1 MELLPNDLEIERIVL
16 GTIIKNKYGYE
27 EVRDVL
33 NADCFYNDFHRN
45 IFKIFKEIEEKGLE
59 PDAIKIVSEYKAKF
73 NEIKAV
79 EVSWMES
86 LSDVEGIYDHVCRL
100 NDLSCRR
107 ILMQLGYYLTNK
119 STVDQ
124 EDISDIVNY
133 ANEKL
138 ENLFRTQQD
147 SIHTIRDAINGVYKI
162 MQQNLSVGK
171 ELTGA
176 STGFTEIDRSTGGF
190 QKSDL
195 IIIGGESSHGKT
207 SLALSFVRNIAYK
220 GHKVAFYSLE
230 MKKEQ
235 LAARLMAMDSGV
247 SSSKILFTPLDG
259 NLLNRIDENVS
270 SLCNTS
276 IFFDDKSTSNID
288 NIINSI
294 RSLKLKYGIDGAV
307 IDYLQILSINM
318 KGANEEQQLA
328 SVSRR
333 LKNLAKEL
341 DIWIIA
347 LSQLNRDANNPV
359 PNRNRVRG
367 SGQIFEAAD
376 IVYFVY
382 QPIKY
387 EKDFPEPFSDYET
400 NGYAMIIQ
408 DKGRNVGEFK
418 FLAQF
423 HKEITLFSDV
433 QLNSIPKKSPNSSR
447 EDNPF

>member
-1 MELLPNDLEIERIVL
+1 MQLLPNDIDLEKIVL
-16 GTIIKNKYGYE
+16 GTIISNKYGYD
-27 EVRDVL
+27 EVRDIL
-33 NADCFYNDFHRN
+33 NLDCFYNDFHRKVFE
-45 IFKIFKEIEEKGLE
+45 IFKSIESEGIE
-59 PDAIKIVSEYKAKF
+59 PDAINIMTEYKARF
-73 NEIKAV
+73 NEIKAIEISSLSELT
-79 EVSWMES
+79 EVSNN
-86 LSDVEGIYDHVCRL
+86 YAHVCRL
-100 NDLSCRR
+100 NDLSSRR
-107 ILMQLGYYLTNK
+107 KLVLLGNYLIKN
-119 STVDQ
+119 SHIEQ
-124 EDISDIVNY
+124 EDISDIANF
-133 ANEKL
+133 ANEEL
-138 ENLFRTQQD
+138 SNLFKGQEDGTH
-147 SIHTIRDAINGVYKI
+147 SIKDAIDGVYKI
-162 MQQNLSVGK
+162 INQNLSSGK
-171 ELTGA
+171 ELTG
-176 STGFTEIDRSTGGF
+176 SPTGFYDIDRNTGGL

-207 SLALSFVRNIAYK
+207 SLALSFVRNIAYS
-220 GHKVAFYSLE
+220 GDKVAFYSLE

-235 LAARLMAMDSGV
+235 LAARLISMDSGV

-259 NLLNRIDENVS
+259 DCLNQIDQNIS
-270 SLCNTS
+270 TLYGSS

-294 RSLKLKYGIDGAV
+294 RTLKMKYDIDGAV

-387 EKDFPEPFSDYET
+387 GKDFPEPFSDYET

-418 FLAQF
+418 FLSQF
-423 HKEITLFSDV
+423 RKETTHFIDI
-433 QLNSIPKKSPNSSR
+433 QLNIIPKKSFASSD
-447 EDNPF
+447 ENPF